1 MARST
6 AIKNTKMLLI
16 RPFSLQEKL
25 AVGRCMSKL
34 ARQNDHRERTDNTSV
49 TSVAGKRR
57 QSPENR
63 QNCWMPHSRTG
74 IYFPIG
80 QERVMDDVPNGAASF
95 DCTLWSRSIDGVDDD
110 KPDTHNNSMHRNP
123 N

>member
-25 AVGRCMSKL
+25 AVGHCMSKL
-34 ARQNDHRERTDNTSV
+34 ARQNDHRERTD
-49 TSVAGKRR
+49 K
-57 QSPENR
+57 QSPEDR
-63 QNCWMPHSRTG
+63 RSCWMPHSRTG